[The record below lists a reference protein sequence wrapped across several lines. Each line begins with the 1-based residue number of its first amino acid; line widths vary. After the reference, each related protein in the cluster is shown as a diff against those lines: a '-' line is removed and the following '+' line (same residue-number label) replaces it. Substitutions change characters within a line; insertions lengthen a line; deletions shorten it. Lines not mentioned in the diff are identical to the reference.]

1 MSISQE
7 QLFRIALGLE
17 EPWYIKSIEFNVEE
31 MQLNLHIDFESG
43 HKVPC
48 PLCGKLC
55 CQVHDTIDRSW
66 RHLNFFQFKT
76 YLHCRVPRTEC
87 DECGVKQVK
96 VPWAR
101 KSSGFTLLMD
111 SLIVLLAQ
119 HMPAKTVADLIGEY
133 DTRIWR
139 VLEHYVQEARS
150 NEDFSKV
157 HSVGVD
163 ETSRAKGHNYVS
175 VFVDLD
181 NSKVLHVCEGRDSE
195 ALTSFKLDYEAHKGL
210 GENVTNFCCDMSPAF
225 ISGIESN
232 FENAAITFDR
242 FHVMKLMNEAVDQ
255 VRRDE
260 QVHNASLK
268 RTRYIWL
275 KNPENL
281 TEKQAKELRPLKDMR
296 LKTSRA
302 YEIKLSLRDFWN
314 IRDLDLARSYLKKW
328 YFWAT
333 HSRLPS
339 VIDKAKTFKN
349 HWNGILNYVN
359 TRIDNGVLEG
369 INSLIQAAKNNS
381 RGFRST
387 KNFII
392 TIYLRLG
399 RLHFNL
405 PT

>member
-1 MSISQE
+1 
-7 QLFRIALGLE
+7 LE
-17 EPWYIKSIEFNVEE
+17 KPWFIKAIEFKVEE
-31 MQLNLHIDFESG
+31 KQLDLFIDFESG
-43 HKVPC
+43 SKFTC
-48 PLCGKLC
+48 PVCDKSGRH
-55 CQVHDTIDRSW
+55 VHDTIERTW

-76 YLHCRVPRTEC
+76 YLHCRVPRTNC
-87 DECGVKQVK
+87 DKCGVKQVR

-119 HMPAKTVADLIGEY
+119 HMPAKTVADLIGEH

-139 VLEHYVQEARS
+139 VLEHYVQLARS
-150 NEDFSKV
+150 NEDFSKI

-163 ETSRAKGHNYVS
+163 ETSRAKGHNYIS

-181 NSKVLHVCEGRDSE
+181 DSKVIHVCEGRDSE
-195 ALTSFKLDYEAHKGL
+195 TITSFKSDYEAHRGMA
-210 GENVTNFCCDMSPAF
+210 GNVTNFCCDMSPAF

-232 FENAAITFDR
+232 FANAAITFDR
-242 FHVMKLMNEAVDQ
+242 FHVMKLMNEAIDQ
-255 VRRDE
+255 VRRQE
-260 QVHNASLK
+260 QAHNASLK

-281 TEKQAKELRPLKDMR
+281 TKKQMKELGSLKDMR
-296 LKTSRA
+296 LKTSKA
-302 YEIKLSLRDFWN
+302 YEIKLSLRDFWD
-314 IRDLDLARSYLKKW
+314 IRDPVLAQLYLKKW

-333 HSRLPS
+333 HSRLTP
-339 VIDKAKTFKN
+339 VIDKAKTFNN

-369 INSLIQAAKNNS
+369 INSLIQAAKNSS

-399 RLHFNL
+399 KLQFNL

>member
-1 MSISQE
+1 
-7 QLFRIALGLE
+7 
-17 EPWYIKSIEFNVEE
+17 
-31 MQLNLHIDFESG
+31 
-43 HKVPC
+43 
-48 PLCGKLC
+48 
-55 CQVHDTIDRSW
+55 
-66 RHLNFFQFKT
+66 
-76 YLHCRVPRTEC
+76 
-87 DECGVKQVK
+87 VKQIK

-119 HMPAKTVADLIGEY
+119 HMPAKAVADLIGEH

-139 VLEHYVQEARS
+139 VLEHYVQVARS

-157 HSVGVD
+157 YSVGVD
-163 ETSRAKGHNYVS
+163 ETSRAKGHNYIS

-181 NSKVLHVCEGRDSE
+181 HSKVIHVCEGRDSE
-195 ALTSFKLDYEAHKGL
+195 TITSFKQDYNAHNGIT
-210 GENVTNFCCDMSPAF
+210 GNVANFCCDMSPAF

-255 VRRDE
+255 VRRQE
-260 QVHNASLK
+260 QAQNASLK

-281 TEKQAKELRPLKDMR
+281 TEKQMRELGSLKDMR
-296 LKTSRA
+296 LKTSKA
-302 YEIKLSLRDFWN
+302 YEIKLSLRDFWD
-314 IRDLDLARSYLKKW
+314 IRDPILAQSYLKKW

-333 HSRLPS
+333 HSRLSP

-359 TRIDNGVLEG
+359 TKIDNGVLEG
-369 INSLIQAAKNNS
+369 INSLIQAAKNSS
-381 RGFRST
+381 RGFRSI

-399 RLHFNL
+399 KLQFNL